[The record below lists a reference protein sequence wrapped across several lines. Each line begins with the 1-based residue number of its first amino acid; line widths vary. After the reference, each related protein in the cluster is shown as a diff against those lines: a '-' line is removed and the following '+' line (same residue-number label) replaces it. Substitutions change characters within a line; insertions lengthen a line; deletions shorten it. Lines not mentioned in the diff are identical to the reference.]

1 MENKCVL
8 CGNELIGGI
17 IIREKRICRLC
28 EKKII
33 NTKVDSEEYDIL
45 INKIKDIVFPSG
57 I

>member
-8 CGNELIGGI
+8 CGNELKGGI